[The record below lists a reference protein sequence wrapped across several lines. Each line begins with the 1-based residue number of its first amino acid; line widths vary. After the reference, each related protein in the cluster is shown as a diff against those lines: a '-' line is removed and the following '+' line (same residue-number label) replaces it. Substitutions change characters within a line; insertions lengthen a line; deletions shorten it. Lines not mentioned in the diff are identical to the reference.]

1 MLIVNCLS
9 IFYVDVKCS
18 IFFVVFF
25 VVGFFYFYNFVFG
38 NVVCGNDDFVVYGYI
53 IVYKQ
58 FNCVFNFYFLRVYF
72 MIYFQ
77 IYRCVCIECD
87 WSIVVVFYYC
97 RKKGG

>member
-1 MLIVNCLS
+1 MLIVNCLN

-53 IVYKQ
+53 IVYK
-58 FNCVFNFYFLRVYF
+58 
-72 MIYFQ
+72 
-77 IYRCVCIECD
+77 
-87 WSIVVVFYYC
+87 
-97 RKKGG
+97 